1 MITELHQA
9 IVFVFRKHPFDSQK
23 KSSTFSPHI
32 TNTYRDVLSQIFPQ
46 IWNEY
51 KDRKFKRKNSV
62 RIILSYSG
70 TMEFVGIRLRILN

>member
-9 IVFVFRKHPFDSQK
+9 IVFVFRKHPFDSKK
-23 KSSTFSPHI
+23 KSSIFSPHI
-32 TNTYRDVLSQIFPQ
+32 TSTYRDVLSQIFPQ